1 MKNQKNIKKQQP
13 NAHDK
18 YKGAKD
24 GVKIVL
30 IDKNGK
36 KTEIKR

>member
-1 MKNQKNIKKQQP
+1 MNVKSKPKP

-24 GVKIVL
+24 SSLKITLV
-30 IDKNGK
+30 DKNGK
-36 KTEIKR
+36 ETKIKR